1 MPFVVRANILI
12 EEVWVSETD
21 WDDQLPENILNK
33 AKKWFLELQDLDSI
47 KISKCFRR
55 STT

>member
-1 MPFVVRANILI
+1 MPFMVRANILI
-12 EEVWVSETD
+12 EEIWVSVID